1 MTPIEIIALILIVVS
16 LAKIITILFS
26 PGSWHKNVVKK
37 VYTKSKL
44 TPWIFLILTAIVF
57 YYLIQELTVV
67 QILATTLFITL
78 LFGISLSTFSEEI
91 IGLSQKFAKNKKV
104 LTKSWPSIIIWL
116 ILLLWG
122 LKELVM

>member
-44 TPWIFLILTAIVF
+44 TPWI
-57 YYLIQELTVV
+57 
-67 QILATTLFITL
+67 
-78 LFGISLSTFSEEI
+78 
-91 IGLSQKFAKNKKV
+91 
-104 LTKSWPSIIIWL
+104 
-116 ILLLWG
+116 
-122 LKELVM
+122 